1 MVLAC
6 IFNVFDGEEHLKKA
20 IDYVKDDV
28 DYIII
33 LVQHE
38 SNFGEI
44 YCPSLNE
51 VFDMIMKS
59 DNIMFKYFTPD
70 LTKDG
75 FWNEQTKRQMGVDY
89 AKDMGCTHFLLMDCD
104 EFYPDFKELKAEY
117 IESGA
122 DGSVCEIETYVAKE
136 NYRLYPPM
144 PFKVPFIHKLT
155 KDTMLGGAYQ
165 YNCDKTR
172 VTKCVS
178 VHTMSK
184 PMHHMSWVRD
194 NLDRKIRNSS
204 ARDFRQNDKIK
215 EDVKYLMENG
225 PKGFKSKYFHGRIIL
240 EV

>member
-1 MVLAC
+1 MVLAA
-6 IFNVFDGEEHLKKA
+6 IFNVWDGEEHLKKA

-33 LVQHE
+33 VSQTV
-38 SNFGEI
+38 SNFGEE
-44 YCPSLNE
+44 Y
-51 VFDMIMKS
+51 
-59 DNIMFKYFTPD
+59 TPD
-70 LTKDG
+70 LGFLYDIKDEYDVYLWD
-75 FWNEQTKRQMGVDY
+75 FAPDPELDAFANETAKRQDGVET
-89 AKDMGCTHFLLMDCD
+89 AKDLGCTHFILMDCD

-136 NYRLYPPM
+136 NYKLYPPM

-155 KDTMLGGAYQ
+155 KDTVLGGTYQ
-165 YNCDKTR
+165 YSCDKTR

-215 EDVKYLMENG
+215 EDVAYLMENG